1 MEIRRVDSSTL
12 FVLTLAVFLMCGL
25 PVEATQIKYDFTGTI
40 TSVVDQ
46 PGVTGGALVPNV
58 STFSGTIVYDSVP
71 TNTVTIP
78 GLGFYDFLGPYGIK
92 VNVAGLFTDENNPLL
107 NASFDVRQRVLNS
120 SHDAITFFVADRQS
134 IDVNGNVLAPDLG
147 INGFLIDLQRSSG
160 DLFNSNALVTVLPA
174 LSDLTSTNLT

>member
-1 MEIRRVDSSTL
+1 M
-12 FVLTLAVFLMCGL
+12 
-25 PVEATQIKYDFTGTI
+25 
-40 TSVVDQ
+40 
-46 PGVTGGALVPNV
+46 
-58 STFSGTIVYDSVP
+58 P

-174 LSDLTSTNLT
+174 LSDLTSTNLTLRYRVPGTSGPTEGVFQIIGELDTLSPAAVPEPATILLLGTGLAGLAAYRRRSLRRSLA